1 MSTTA
6 TPGMEKKR
14 KTPDAS
20 SEEDEKRLPLHHM
33 ISREGVGLMFYIG
46 GSDGKIALCQDRGCT
61 YANDRALKK
70 LEKQKDEPGYVP
82 LEEREELYRVYGGNG
97 AHLGYPEMET
107 LKFGESSW
115 TVPGLHV
122 FPQFISLLE
131 EKGFLSYLYD
141 TWENPRY
148 QRSNAV
154 REDSIQYGIC
164 FRWFKGDPLF
174 TDEAPPIPPWLR
186 ETVRRVQDMGRFQL
200 PINQVVVGSFDRGD
214 ETEPYVE
221 DANAYGP
228 QVAVLILNHAAPL
241 YFESEK
247 SRQRFSVDAPQRSL
261 LTMSE
266 KACYKWKRS
275 WPMITDRKARIT
287 VKFCHV
293 FPDQVERTP
302 AKIHSKVI
310 RLK

>member
-33 ISREGVGLMFYIG
+33 IAREGVGLMFYIG
-46 GSDGKIALCQDRGCT
+46 GSDGKIALCQDRGCA

-70 LEKQKDEPGYVP
+70 LEKHKDESGYVP
-82 LEEREELYRVYGGNG
+82 LEEREELYRVYGANG
-97 AHLGYPEMET
+97 AHWSYPEMET
-107 LKFGESSW
+107 LKFGESIW

-122 FPQFISLLE
+122 VPEFISLLE
-131 EKGFLSYLYD
+131 EKGFLSYLSD
-141 TWENPRY
+141 TWDKPSD
-148 QRSNAV
+148 QRPSGVSDN
-154 REDSIQYGIC
+154 SIQYGVY
-164 FRWFKGDPLF
+164 FRWFKGIIPLF

-186 ETVRRVQDMGRFQL
+186 ETVRRVQDMGKFQL
-200 PINQVVVGSFDRGD
+200 SINQVVVGSSNA
-214 ETEPYVE
+214 EPYVE
-221 DANAYGP
+221 DADTYGP
-228 QVAVLILNHAAPL
+228 QVAVLILNDATTF

-247 SRQRFSVDAPQRSL
+247 RQQRFSVDAPQRSL

-266 KACYKWKRS
+266 NACFKWKRS
-275 WPMITDRKARIT
+275 CPMFTDRKAHT
-287 VKFCHV
+287 VTFRHV